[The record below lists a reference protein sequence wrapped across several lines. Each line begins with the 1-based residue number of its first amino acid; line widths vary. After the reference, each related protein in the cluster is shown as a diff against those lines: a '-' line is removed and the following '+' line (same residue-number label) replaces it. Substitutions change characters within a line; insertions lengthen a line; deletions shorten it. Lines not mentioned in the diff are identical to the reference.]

1 MTISKDALPKVVLS
15 PHFRRVDE
23 IFAEGDLRRLRSF
36 SNVVWAKD
44 EPIPADELARHAG
57 DMWALVTA
65 RPSVDAALLEAAP
78 NLRAI
83 VEVAGRFPNDV
94 DYDACFARQVRV
106 LSCAPAFG
114 SQVAEMTLAMMLAAG
129 RGLVAEH
136 ETFRLAEEHW
146 QRDREGWDF
155 TLFGQSVGL
164 IGAGSIAKSLLQLI
178 EPFGCR
184 IRAYDPW
191 LPKSVIEQMGCEPA
205 SLEETLR
212 ESRIVILLAV
222 PTTENEGLIGSR
234 ELELMQPGS
243 LLLLVSRSHLVDF
256 DALTDALYAHHL
268 QAAVDVFPEEPLPA
282 DHPIRQSPNVILSA
296 HRAASIRKERQAI
309 GRLVVDDLELMA
321 NGLPPVRLQIAQPEL
336 VPLYTGRS
344 T

>member
-1 MTISKDALPKVVLS
+1 MIASQEHFPKVVLS

-23 IFAEGDLRRLRSF
+23 IFSEDDLQRLKSF

-44 EPIPADELARHAG
+44 EPIPTDELARHAG

-65 RPSVDAALLEAAP
+65 RPNVDATLLEAAP
-78 NLRAI
+78 NLKGI

-114 SQVAEMTLAMMLAAG
+114 AQVAEMTLTMMLAAG

-136 ETFRLAEEHW
+136 EAFRSAEEHW
-146 QRDREGWDF
+146 QHDRERWDF
-155 TLFGQSVGL
+155 SLYGQTVGL
-164 IGAGSIAKSLLQLI
+164 VGAGSIARALLPLLQ
-178 EPFGCR
+178 PFGCR

-205 SLEETLR
+205 SLDETLR

-222 PTTENEGLIGSR
+222 PTTENEGLIGAR
-234 ELELMQPGS
+234 ELEIMRPGS
-243 LLLLVSRSHLVDF
+243 LLLLISRSHLVDF
-256 DALTDALYAHHL
+256 DALTDALHADHL
-268 QAAVDVFPEEPLPA
+268 QAAIDVFPEEPLPSN
-282 DHPIRQSPNVILSA
+282 HPIRKAPNVILSA

-309 GRLVVDDLELMA
+309 GKLVVDDLELMA

>member
-1 MTISKDALPKVVLS
+1 
-15 PHFRRVDE
+15 
-23 IFAEGDLRRLRSF
+23 
-36 SNVVWAKD
+36 
-44 EPIPADELARHAG
+44 
-57 DMWALVTA
+57 MWALVTA
-65 RPSVDAALLEAAP
+65 RPKVDVALLKTAP
-78 NLRAI
+78 NLKAI

-114 SQVAEMTLAMMLAAG
+114 AQVAEMTLAMMLAAG

-136 ETFRLAEEHW
+136 ETFRRADEHW
-146 QRDREGWDF
+146 QCDREGWDF

-164 IGAGSIAKSLLQLI
+164 IGVGSIAKSLLKLI

-184 IRAYDPW
+184 VRAYDPW
-191 LPKSVIEQMGCEPA
+191 LPKSVIEQMGCAPA

-222 PTTENEGLIGSR
+222 PTTENEGLIGAH
-234 ELELMQPGS
+234 ELEMMQPGS
-243 LLLLVSRSHLVDF
+243 LLLLISRSHLVDF
-256 DALTDALYAHHL
+256 DALTDALYANHL
-268 QAAVDVFPEEPLPA
+268 QAAIDVFPEEPLPG
-282 DHPIRQSPNVILSA
+282 DHPIRKAPNVILSA

-321 NGLPPVRLQIAQPEL
+321 RGLPPIRLQIAEPEL

-344 T
+344 N